1 MTAVMENVAIT
12 FDADRLKGLTD
23 KAGLSYIELSKL
35 TGISL
40 SSISNYMRG
49 ATNPRFQQLLTLADF
64 FAVPVDYLI
73 GRMNLDMTDYGKY
86 YMKLRRGRYEDYML
100 KGRELHIPK
109 GAETPY
115 PYNLLDEVIRGRWES
130 VLNTDQEVGLEHVLS
145 TLTEREQQ
153 AIAEYFGNGGTLES
167 TAKLFNLT
175 RERVRQIIA
184 KAVRKLRHPMRFKII
199 KYGLDGWNR
208 RKAIEQEDLMLDEQE
223 AMLIHRRAIVEQLIE
238 EKQEKLI
245 EEKQEIKREI
255 TIEDMDLSVRT
266 YNCLLRARIRT
277 LNDLMKYT
285 KEKGYSGLC
294 RIRNLD
300 RKSLS
305 EIFRK
310 MEELTGTDWY
320 KVAVDVD
327 NGGG

>member
-1 MTAVMENVAIT
+1 MENVATT
-12 FDADRLKGLTD
+12 FDADRFRDLTG

-73 GRMNLDMTDYGKY
+73 GRMDLDMADYGKY
-86 YMKLRRGRYEDYML
+86 YMNLRRGQYEDYIRN
-100 KGRELHIPK
+100 GRELHIPK
-109 GAETPY
+109 GAETPW
-115 PYNLLDEVIRGRWES
+115 PYNLLDEVICDRWES
-130 VLNTDQEVGLEHVLS
+130 VLNTDQEAGLEHALS

-153 AIAEYFGNGGTLES
+153 AIAEYFENGGTLES
-167 TAKLFNLT
+167 TAKLWNVT
-175 RERVRQIIA
+175 KERARQIIA
-184 KAVRKLRHPMRFKII
+184 KAIRKLRHPMRFKII
-199 KYGLDGWNR
+199 KYGLEGWER
-208 RKAIEQEDLMLDEQE
+208 RKAIDQEDLMLDEQE
-223 AMLIHRRAIVEQLIE
+223 AMLIHRRAVVEQL
-238 EKQEKLI
+238 L
-245 EEKQEIKREI
+245 EEKQEIKRET
-255 TIEDMDLSVRT
+255 TIEDMQLSVRT
-266 YNCLLRARIRT
+266 YNCLCRAGIRT

-285 KEKGYSGLC
+285 KENGYSGLC
-294 RIRNLD
+294 RIRNLG

>member
-40 SSISNYMRG
+40 SSIANYARG
-49 ATNPRFQQLLTLADF
+49 VTNPRFQQLLTLADF
-64 FAVPVDYLI
+64 FAVPIDYLI
-73 GRMNLDMTDYGKY
+73 GRMDLDMTDYGKY
-86 YMKLRRGRYEDYML
+86 YMKLRRGKYEDYML

-115 PYNLLDEVIRGRWES
+115 PYNLLDEVIRGRWEP
-130 VLNTDQEVGLEHVLS
+130 VLNADQEAGLEHVLS

-167 TAKLFNLT
+167 TAKLWNVT
-175 RERVRQIIA
+175 KERARQIIA

-208 RKAIEQEDLMLDEQE
+208 RKAIEQEDLMLDAQE
-223 AMLIHRRAIVEQLIE
+223 AMLIHRRAIVEQLLD
-238 EKQEKLI
+238 EKVEKYTGT
-245 EEKQEIKREI
+245 
-255 TIEDMDLSVRT
+255 TIEDMNLSVRT
-266 YNCLLRARIRT
+266 YNCLGRAGIRT
-277 LNDLMKYT
+277 LNDLLDYARNNG
-285 KEKGYSGLC
+285 EEGLY
-294 RIRNLD
+294 RIRNLG
-300 RKSLS
+300 RKSVA
-305 EIFRK
+305 
-310 MEELTGTDWY
+310 ELYEKADGLRQ
-320 KVAVDVD
+320 AVESYGND
-327 NGGG
+327 

>member
-1 MTAVMENVAIT
+1 MTTVMENVATT
-12 FDADRLKGLTD
+12 FDADRFRDLAGKS
-23 KAGLSYIELSKL
+23 GLSYIELSKL

-73 GRMNLDMTDYGKY
+73 GRMDLDMTDYGKY
-86 YMKLRRGRYEDYML
+86 YMKLRRGRYEDYIR
-100 KGRELHIPK
+100 KGIELHIPK

-115 PYNLLDEVIRGRWES
+115 PYNLLDEVIRDRWES
-130 VLNTDQEVGLEHVLS
+130 ALNTDQEAGLEHVLS

-167 TAKLFNLT
+167 TAKLWNVT
-175 RERVRQIIA
+175 KERARQIIA

-199 KYGLDGWNR
+199 KYGLEGWNR

-238 EKQEKLI
+238 EE
-245 EEKQEIKREI
+245 QEIKRKI
-255 TIEDMDLSVRT
+255 TIEEMQLSVRT
-266 YNCLLRARIRT
+266 YNCLGRAGIRT

-285 KEKGYSGLC
+285 EENGYSGLC
-294 RIRNLD
+294 RIRTLG

>member
-1 MTAVMENVAIT
+1 MENVAT
-12 FDADRLKGLTD
+12 KFDADKLKGLSD
-23 KAGLSYIELSKL
+23 KSGLSYIELSKL

-49 ATNPRFQQLLTLADF
+49 TTNPRFQQLLTLADF

-73 GRMNLDMTDYGKY
+73 GRMDLDMTDYGKY
-86 YMKLRRGRYEDYML
+86 YMKLRRGQYEDYIR

-130 VLNTDQEVGLEHVLS
+130 TLNSDQEAGLEHALS

-167 TAKLFNLT
+167 TAKLWNVT
-175 RERVRQIIA
+175 KERARQIVA

-199 KYGLDGWNR
+199 KCGMEGWER
-208 RKAIEQEDLMLDEQE
+208 RKAIEQEDLMLDEKE

-238 EKQEKLI
+238 EKQET
-245 EEKQEIKREI
+245 KREI
-255 TIEDMDLSVRT
+255 TIEDMQLSVRT
-266 YNCLLRARIRT
+266 YNCLGRAGIRT

-285 KEKGYSGLC
+285 KENGYSGLC
-294 RIRNLD
+294 RIRNLG

-320 KVAVDVD
+320 KVAMDVD
-327 NGGG
+327 NGWS

>member
-1 MTAVMENVAIT
+1 MTAVIENVATT
-12 FDADRLKGLTD
+12 FDADRFRDLVG

-40 SSISNYMRG
+40 SSIANYARG
-49 ATNPRFQQLLTLADF
+49 VTNPRFQQLLTLADF

-109 GAETPY
+109 GAEAPY

-130 VLNTDQEVGLEHVLS
+130 VLNTDQEAGLEYALS
-145 TLTEREQQ
+145 TLTEREQR

-167 TAKLFNLT
+167 TAKLFNVT

-223 AMLIHRRAIVEQLIE
+223 AILIHRRAIVEQLLD
-238 EKQEKLI
+238 EKVE
-245 EEKQEIKREI
+245 RYTGT
-255 TIEDMDLSVRT
+255 TIEDMELSVRT
-266 YNCLLRARIRT
+266 YNCLRRAGIRT
-277 LNDLMKYT
+277 LNDLLDYARNNG
-285 KEKGYSGLC
+285 EYGLQ
-294 RIRNLD
+294 RIRNLG
-300 RKSLS
+300 RKSVA
-305 EIFRK
+305 
-310 MEELTGTDWY
+310 ELYEKADGLRQ
-320 KVAVDVD
+320 AVESYGND
-327 NGGG
+327 

>member
-1 MTAVMENVAIT
+1 MENVAIT

-40 SSISNYMRG
+40 SSIANYMRG
-49 ATNPRFQQLLTLADF
+49 TTNPRFQQLLALADF
-64 FAVPVDYLI
+64 FAVPIDYLI
-73 GRMNLDMTDYGKY
+73 GRMDLDMTDYGKY
-86 YMKLRRGRYEDYML
+86 YMKLRRGQYEDYIR
-100 KGRELHIPK
+100 KGRELHIPE

-130 VLNTDQEVGLEHVLS
+130 VLNTDQEAGLEHALS

-153 AIAEYFGNGGTLES
+153 AIAEYFGNGGTLKS
-167 TAKLFNLT
+167 TAKLWNVT
-175 RERVRQIIA
+175 KERARQIIA

-208 RKAIEQEDLMLDEQE
+208 RKAIEQDDLMLDEQE
-223 AMLIHRRAIVEQLIE
+223 AMLIHRRAIVEQ
-238 EKQEKLI
+238 LI

-285 KEKGYSGLC
+285 KESGYSGLC
-294 RIRNLD
+294 RIRNLG

>member
-1 MTAVMENVAIT
+1 MTAAMENVAIT

-23 KAGLSYIELSKL
+23 KSGLSYIELSKL

-40 SSISNYMRG
+40 SSIANYARG
-49 ATNPRFQQLLTLADF
+49 VTNPRFQQLLALADF
-64 FAVPVDYLI
+64 FAVPIDYLI
-73 GRMNLDMTDYGKY
+73 GRMDLDMTDYGKY
-86 YMKLRRGRYEDYML
+86 YMKLRRGQYEDYIR

-130 VLNTDQEVGLEHVLS
+130 VLNTDQEAGLEHALS

-238 EKQEKLI
+238 EKQE
-245 EEKQEIKREI
+245 IKREI
-255 TIEDMDLSVRT
+255 TIEDMDLSVRA

-285 KEKGYSGLC
+285 KESGYSGLC
-294 RIRNLD
+294 RIRNLG

>member
-1 MTAVMENVAIT
+1 MTTIMENVATT
-12 FDADRLKGLTD
+12 FDADRLKELTD

-49 ATNPRFQQLLTLADF
+49 TTNPRFQQLLTLADF
-64 FAVPVDYLI
+64 FAIPVDYLI
-73 GRMNLDMTDYGKY
+73 GRMDLDMTDYGKY
-86 YMKLRRGRYEDYML
+86 YMELRRGQYEDYMR
-100 KGRELHIPK
+100 KGIELHIPK

-130 VLNTDQEVGLEHVLS
+130 VLNTDQEAGLEYALS
-145 TLTEREQQ
+145 TLTEREQR

-167 TAKLFNLT
+167 TAKLFNVT

-223 AMLIHRRAIVEQLIE
+223 AMLIHRRAIVEQLLD
-238 EKQEKLI
+238 EKVE
-245 EEKQEIKREI
+245 RYTGT
-255 TIEDMDLSVRT
+255 TIEDMDLSFRT
-266 YNCLLRARIRT
+266 YNCLRRAGIRT
-277 LNDLMKYT
+277 LNDLLDYARNNG
-285 KEKGYSGLC
+285 EYGLQ
-294 RIRNLD
+294 RIRNLG
-300 RKSLS
+300 RKSVA
-305 EIFRK
+305 
-310 MEELTGTDWY
+310 ELYEKADGLRQ
-320 KVAVDVD
+320 AVESYGND
-327 NGGG
+327 

>member
-1 MTAVMENVAIT
+1 MTTAMENVAIT
-12 FDADRLKGLTD
+12 FDADRFRDLAG

-40 SSISNYMRG
+40 SSIANYMRG
-49 ATNPRFQQLLTLADF
+49 TTNPRFQQLLTLADF

-73 GRMNLDMTDYGKY
+73 GRMDLDMTDYGKY
-86 YMKLRRGRYEDYML
+86 YMNLRRGQYEDYL
-100 KGRELHIPK
+100 RKGIELHIPK

-130 VLNTDQEVGLEHVLS
+130 ALNTDQEAGLEHALS

-153 AIAEYFGNGGTLES
+153 AIAEYYGNGGTLES
-167 TAKLFNLT
+167 TAKLWNVT
-175 RERVRQIIA
+175 KERARQIIA
-184 KAVRKLRHPMRFKII
+184 KAVRKLRHPMRLKII
-199 KYGLDGWNR
+199 KYGLYGWNR

-223 AMLIHRRAIVEQLIE
+223 AMLIHRRAILEQL
-238 EKQEKLI
+238 L

-255 TIEDMDLSVRT
+255 TIEDMDLSVRV

-285 KEKGYSGLC
+285 KENGYSGLC
-294 RIRNLD
+294 RIRNLG

>member
-12 FDADRLKGLTD
+12 FDAERLKGLTD
-23 KAGLSYIELSKL
+23 KTGLSYIELSKL

-73 GRMNLDMTDYGKY
+73 GRMDLDMTDYGKY
-86 YMKLRRGRYEDYML
+86 YMELRRGQYEDYL
-100 KGRELHIPK
+100 RKGIELHIPK

-130 VLNTDQEVGLEHVLS
+130 ALNADQEAGLEHALS

-167 TAKLFNLT
+167 TAKLWNVT
-175 RERVRQIIA
+175 KERARQIIA
-184 KAVRKLRHPMRFKII
+184 KAVRKLRHPMRFKAI
-199 KYGLDGWNR
+199 KYGLEGWER
-208 RKAIEQEDLMLDEQE
+208 QKAIEQEDLMLDEQE

-238 EKQEKLI
+238 EKQE
-245 EEKQEIKREI
+245 IKRET
-255 TIEDMDLSVRT
+255 TIEDMPLSVRT
-266 YNCLLRARIRT
+266 YNCLGRAGIRT
-277 LNDLMKYT
+277 LDDLLDYARNNG
-285 KEKGYSGLC
+285 EEGLC
-294 RIRNLD
+294 RIRNLG
-300 RKSLS
+300 RKSLA
-305 EIFRK
+305 
-310 MEELTGTDWY
+310 ELYEKADGLRQ
-320 KVAVDVD
+320 AVESYGND
-327 NGGG
+327 

>member
-1 MTAVMENVAIT
+1 MENVATT
-12 FDADRLKGLTD
+12 FDADRFLDLAG

-40 SSISNYMRG
+40 SSIANYARG
-49 ATNPRFQQLLTLADF
+49 VTNPRFQQLLTLADF

-73 GRMNLDMTDYGKY
+73 GRMDLDMTDYGKY
-86 YMKLRRGRYEDYML
+86 YMELRRGQYEDYIRR
-100 KGRELHIPK
+100 GRELHIPK

-130 VLNTDQEVGLEHVLS
+130 VLSTDQEAGLEHALY

-153 AIAEYFGNGGTLES
+153 AIEEYFGNGGTLES
-167 TAKLFNLT
+167 TAKLWNVT
-175 RERVRQIIA
+175 KERARQIIA

-199 KYGLDGWNR
+199 KYGLEGWER

-223 AMLIHRRAIVEQLIE
+223 EMLIHRRAIVEQLIE
-238 EKQEKLI
+238 EKQEI
-245 EEKQEIKREI
+245 NRET
-255 TIEDMDLSVRT
+255 TIEDMQLSVRT
-266 YNCLLRARIRT
+266 YNCLGRAGIRT

-285 KEKGYSGLC
+285 KENGYSGLC
-294 RIRNLD
+294 RIRNLG

>member
-1 MTAVMENVAIT
+1 MENVATT
-12 FDADRLKGLTD
+12 FDADRFRDLTG

-73 GRMNLDMTDYGKY
+73 GRMDLDMADYSNY
-86 YMKLRRGRYEDYML
+86 YMNLRRGQYEDCIR

-109 GAETPY
+109 GAETPW
-115 PYNLLDEVIRGRWES
+115 PYNLLDEVICDRWES
-130 VLNTDQEVGLEHVLS
+130 VLNTDQEAGLEHALS

-167 TAKLFNLT
+167 TAKLWNVT
-175 RERVRQIIA
+175 KERARQIIE

-199 KYGLDGWNR
+199 KYGMEGWNR

-223 AMLIHRRAIVEQLIE
+223 AMLIHRRAIVEQLLDEKVERYTGTTIE
-238 EKQEKLI
+238 EMQ
-245 EEKQEIKREI
+245 
-255 TIEDMDLSVRT
+255 LSVRT
-266 YNCLLRARIRT
+266 YNCLGRAGIRT

-285 KEKGYSGLC
+285 KENGYSGLC
-294 RIRNLD
+294 RIRNLG

-327 NGGG
+327 NGGGLKNHGND

>member
-1 MTAVMENVAIT
+1 MTTIMENVAIT
-12 FDADRLKGLTD
+12 FDADRFRDLAG

-40 SSISNYMRG
+40 SSIANYMRG
-49 ATNPRFQQLLTLADF
+49 TTNPRFQQLLTLADF
-64 FAVPVDYLI
+64 FAVPIDYLI
-73 GRMNLDMTDYGKY
+73 GRMDLDMTDYGKY
-86 YMKLRRGRYEDYML
+86 YMKLRRGQYEDYML

-115 PYNLLDEVIRGRWES
+115 PYNLLDEVIRGRWEP
-130 VLNTDQEVGLEHVLS
+130 VLNADQEAGLEHVLS

-167 TAKLFNLT
+167 TAKLWNVT
-175 RERVRQIIA
+175 KERARQIIA

-238 EKQEKLI
+238 EKQE
-245 EEKQEIKREI
+245 IKREI
-255 TIEDMDLSVRT
+255 TIEDMQLSVRT
-266 YNCLLRARIRT
+266 YNCLGRAGIRT

-285 KEKGYSGLC
+285 KENGYSGLC
-294 RIRNLD
+294 RIRNLG